1 MKLPFAERAVVEPD
15 KLRDYLLSSTHP
27 VGRFKAVFFA
37 TLGYTGENWAEL
49 QRDLLQIA
57 VLGEATHGKFSRFG
71 NKYEV
76 PAILTG
82 PSGRSAA
89 VLSVWIVR
97 HGEQVPRLVTAMP
110 GDSP

>member
-1 MKLPFAERAVVEPD
+1 VKLPFAERAVVEPE
-15 KLRDYLLSSTHP
+15 KVRDYLVSSTHS

-37 TLGYTGENWAEL
+37 ALGYTEENWPEL

-57 VLGEATHGKFSRFG
+57 ERGDATHGKFSRFG

-82 PSGRSAA
+82 PAGRSAA
-89 VLSVWIVR
+89 ILTVWIVR
-97 HGEQVPRLVTAMP
+97 HGEQIPRLVSAMP
-110 GDSP
+110 GDST